1 MKYVIKG
8 IRIIGAGDMSGNLD
22 SGILNTATGDSSV
35 SFLDNIGFQ
44 FVWTGTPT
52 GVIAVEAS
60 IDGVNF
66 DALDFDPVITQPS
79 GSAGKSLA
87 NVNQFPFKWVKVT
100 YTQTSGT
107 GSLAA
112 WMSAREI

>member
-8 IRIIGAGDMSGNLD
+8 TKIIDGGSMAGNLD
-22 SGILNTATGDSSV
+22 SGIINNAQGDSSV
-35 SFLDNIGFQ
+35 SFLDNLGFQ

-52 GVIAVEAS
+52 GTIAVVAS

-66 DALDFDPVITQPS
+66 TALDFSPAISQPS
-79 GSAGKSLA
+79 GSASSSLA

-100 YTQTSGT
+100 YTRSSGS
-107 GSLAA
+107 GSLTVYY
-112 WMSAREI
+112 SAREI

>member
-8 IRIIGAGDMSGNLD
+8 IKVIDAGSMSGDLD
-22 SGILNTATGDSSV
+22 SGIINSAQGDSSV

-52 GVIAVEAS
+52 GTIAVLAS
-60 IDGVNF
+60 IDGINF
-66 DALDFDPVITQPS
+66 TALDFSPVITQPA
-79 GSAGKSLA
+79 GSASSSLA
-87 NVNQFPFKWVKVT
+87 NVNQFPFKWIKVT
-100 YTQTSGT
+100 YTRESGS
-107 GSLAA
+107 GSLTA